1 MLKYYLKEMR
11 VHHYIKNLLV
21 FVPLICS
28 GQILDPDKL
37 LPSIYAF
44 LSFCFI
50 SSAVYFINDIRD
62 AEKDRNHPTKCN
74 RPIAAGQISVRSAVI
89 FTVVLILLAVLFN
102 CLCFHPLSTALLA
115 VYFLLNLGYSLGLK
129 NIPLLDVTI
138 LAAGYLIRAMYGSVV
153 TGIEMSDWLYL
164 VIISAA
170 FYLGLGKRRNE
181 LKKQG
186 SEDTREVIRKYS
198 FSFLD
203 SNMYICMALV
213 VVFYALWTMDAK
225 TIEAYHGS
233 RMVWTVPVVML
244 IFMKYSMTVEGN
256 SDGDPVEVLLH
267 DKVLL
272 GLCAFYLLLMLA
284 LLYVI
289 R

>member
-37 LPSIYAF
+37 LPSFYAF

-89 FTVVLILLAVLFN
+89 LTVVLILLAVLFN

>member
-1 MLKYYLKEMR
+1 MKYYLKEMR

-44 LSFCFI
+44 FSFCFL
-50 SSAVYFINDIRD
+50 SSAIYFINDIRD
-62 AEKDRNHPTKCN
+62 IEKDRNHPTKCN
-74 RPIAAGQISVRSAVI
+74 RPIAAGKISVRSAKI
-89 FTVVLILLAVLFN
+89 CAVVLILLAVLFN
-102 CLCFHPLSTALLA
+102 CLCFKPFATVLLA
-115 VYFLLNLGYSLGLK
+115 LYFLLNLGYSFGLK
-129 NIPLLDVTI
+129 NIPLLDITI
-138 LAAGYLIRAMYGSVV
+138 LAAGFLIRALYGSVV

-164 VIISAA
+164 VILSAA

-186 SEDTREVIRKYS
+186 NQDTREVIRKYS

-203 SNMYICMALV
+203 SNMYICMGLV
-213 VVFYALWTMDAK
+213 FVFYALWTMDAK
-225 TIEAYHGS
+225 TFEAYHGN
-233 RMVWTVPVVML
+233 RLIWTVPLIML

-272 GLCAFYLLLMLA
+272 GLCALYLLLMLA

>member
-37 LPSIYAF
+37 LPSFYAF

-181 LKKQG
+181 HKKQG

>member
-1 MLKYYLKEMR
+1 M
-11 VHHYIKNLLV
+11 
-21 FVPLICS
+21 
-28 GQILDPDKL
+28 
-37 LPSIYAF
+37 
-44 LSFCFI
+44 
-50 SSAVYFINDIRD
+50 
-62 AEKDRNHPTKCN
+62 
-74 RPIAAGQISVRSAVI
+74 
-89 FTVVLILLAVLFN
+89 LFN

>member
-37 LPSIYAF
+37 LPSFYAF

-181 LKKQG
+181 HKKQG

-256 SDGDPVEVLLH
+256 SDGDPVEVLIH
-267 DKVLL
+267 DKVLI
-272 GLCAFYLLLMLA
+272 GLCVLYLLLMVA
-284 LLYVI
+284 LLYLI
-289 R
+289 G

>member
-37 LPSIYAF
+37 LPSFYAF

-233 RMVWTVPVVML
+233 RMVWTVPVGML

>member
-37 LPSIYAF
+37 LPSFYAF

>member
-37 LPSIYAF
+37 LPSFYAF

-89 FTVVLILLAVLFN
+89 FTVFLILLAVLFN

-225 TIEAYHGS
+225 TIEAYHGT

-272 GLCAFYLLLMLA
+272 GMCAFYLLLMLA

>member
-1 MLKYYLKEMR
+1 MKYYLQEMR

-21 FVPLICS
+21 FAPLVCS
-28 GQILDPDKL
+28 GQFLNPDKL

-62 AEKDRNHPTKCN
+62 IEKDRNHPTKCN
-74 RPIAAGQISVRSAVI
+74 RPIAAGHISVRAATC
-89 FTVVLILLAVLFN
+89 FTLALIVLAILFN
-102 CLCFHPLSTALLA
+102 CLCFHPFATVLL
-115 VYFLLNLGYSLGLK
+115 VLYFLLNLGYSFGMK

-138 LAAGYLIRAMYGSVV
+138 LAAGFLIRALYGSVV

-164 VIISAA
+164 VILSAA

-181 LKKQG
+181 LKRQG
-186 SEDTREVIRKYS
+186 NDETREVIGKYS

-213 VVFYALWTMDAK
+213 FVFYALWTMDAK

-233 RMVWTVPVVML
+233 RLIWTVPVVML

-256 SDGDPVEVLLH
+256 SDGDPVEVLIH

-272 GLCAFYLLLMLA
+272 GLCALYLVLMTV

>member
-37 LPSIYAF
+37 LPSFYAF

-181 LKKQG
+181 HKKQG

-272 GLCAFYLLLMLA
+272 GLCAFYLLLRLA